1 MRQDI
6 DFRTIWN
13 EAAKSGLGPGH
24 FHGRVHVY
32 GNIDGGTGIR
42 RIRSEIGRVADKR
55 GIVACE
61 IRGMPV
67 AAAVLHAEIRR
78 EPSRAYA

>member
-13 EAAKSGLGPGH
+13 EAAKSTVWH

-42 RIRSEIGRVADKR
+42 RIRGEIGRIAYKR

-78 EPSRAYA
+78 EPSRSYA